1 MQEYGRG
8 RVIRALLGYSCELGI
23 RAILATVREKIKDDL
38 EREAYRGYIADCLW
52 AIAKNTA
59 NSCGGSYFETKFRDG
74 IKESKP
80 EDNRTGD
87 EIVAD
92 IIARAGI
99 EVIA

>member
-1 MQEYGRG
+1 M
-8 RVIRALLGYSCELGI
+8 
-23 RAILATVREKIKDDL
+23 RAILVTIREKIRDDL
-38 EREAYRGYIADCLW
+38 EREAFRGYIADCLW

-59 NSCGGSYFETKFRDG
+59 NSCGGTFFETKFRDG
-74 IKESKP
+74 IKEAKP

-99 EVIA
+99 EVIS

>member
-1 MQEYGRG
+1 MRT
-8 RVIRALLGYSCELGI
+8 
-23 RAILATVREKIKDDL
+23 ILVTIREKIRDDL
-38 EREAYRGYIADCLW
+38 EREAFRGYIADCLW

-59 NSCGGSYFETKFRDG
+59 NSCGGTFFETKFRDG
-74 IKESKP
+74 IKEAKP

>member
-1 MQEYGRG
+1 MT
-8 RVIRALLGYSCELGI
+8 I
-23 RAILATVREKIKDDL
+23 REKIKDDL
-38 EREAYRGYIADCLW
+38 EREAFREYIADCLW

-59 NSCGGSYFETKFRDG
+59 IGNSGAFFTKKYREV
-74 IKESKP
+74 IEEAKP

-99 EVIA
+99 EVIS

>member
-1 MQEYGRG
+1 MQEYGRE
-8 RVIRALLGYSCELGI
+8 RITRSLLCYSCNFGT
-23 RAILATVREKIKDDL
+23 RAIILTIRDRIRDAE
-38 EREAYRGYIADCLW
+38 ERDAFRTYVADCLW

-74 IKESKP
+74 VRAAKP

-99 EVIA
+99 EVIG

>member
-1 MQEYGRG
+1 MT
-8 RVIRALLGYSCELGI
+8 I
-23 RAILATVREKIKDDL
+23 REKIRDDL
-38 EREAYRGYIADCLW
+38 EREAFRGYIADCLW

-59 NSCGGSYFETKFRDG
+59 MGCGGSYFETKFRDG
-74 IKESKP
+74 IKEAKQ

-99 EVIA
+99 EVKS

>member
-1 MQEYGRG
+1 MRT
-8 RVIRALLGYSCELGI
+8 
-23 RAILATVREKIKDDL
+23 ILVTIREKIKDDL
-38 EREAYRGYIADCLW
+38 EREAFRGYIADCLW

-59 NSCGGSYFETKFRDG
+59 MGCGGSYFETKFRDG
-74 IKESKP
+74 IKEVKP

-99 EVIA
+99 EVIS